1 MLLDPS
7 SDQYPAGYEQRQAD
21 QDECLRRIAIIQQI

>member
-1 MLLDPS
+1 MPLDPS

-21 QDECLRRIAIIQQI
+21 QDERLGSITIIQQI